1 MKKKSKK
8 VNEERYILD
17 KEDFKSIT
25 EKLSTKD
32 LREELDL
39 ESIID
44 LVISKTTPRQSYIII
59 RILEGFHLKEIA
71 EKLKVSKSTVSL
83 EISNIRQVLKQFKDL
98 I

>member
-1 MKKKSKK
+1 MKNKIKKAT
-8 VNEERYILD
+8 EERYILD
-17 KEDFKSIT
+17 GEDFKSIR

-32 LREELDL
+32 PREELEL

-44 LVISKTTPRQSYIII
+44 LVISKTTPRQAYIII

-83 EISNIRQVLKQFKDL
+83 EIANIRAILKQFKDL

>member
-1 MKKKSKK
+1 MKNKSKK
-8 VNEERYILD
+8 LNEERYILD
-17 KEDFKSIT
+17 REDFKSIR

-32 LREELDL
+32 PRKELDL

-59 RILEGFHLKEIA
+59 RILEGLHLKEIA
-71 EKLKVSKSTVSL
+71 DKLKVSKSTVSL
-83 EISNIRQVLKQFKDL
+83 EIANIRKVFKQFKDL